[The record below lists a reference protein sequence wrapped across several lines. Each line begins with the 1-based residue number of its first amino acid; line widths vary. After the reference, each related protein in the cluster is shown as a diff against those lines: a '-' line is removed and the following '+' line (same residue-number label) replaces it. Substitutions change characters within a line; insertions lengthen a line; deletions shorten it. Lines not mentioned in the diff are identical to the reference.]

1 MVGSIPTSGT
11 WKYIQTKNAKNIGE
25 IEECIATPWENGS
38 DYNQEANWFRQGLT
52 YAMMIIRWNY
62 DGETDHK

>member
-1 MVGSIPTSGT
+1 MEIHSNEECE
-11 WKYIQTKNAKNIGE
+11 KYWRDRFSQQ

-62 DGETDHK
+62 DGETDHKEPI